1 MISQG
6 QFARQHDYSGGKPVV
21 QQAEN
26 LYHFQE
32 SNMEEI
38 QRKHGKES
46 VQKVEPKTLE
56 PTVESDVHTF
66 VVPNLSCIA
75 GSGNASCDVAQD
87 DDEQSDDELSTC
99 DRENGENDIN
109 RSAEMSDNMLDVRH
123 DRGMRT
129 RGNRRPILLTERMRQ
144 KRQTLQDMAKP
155 LKAWLYEHKDN
166 PYPTKTE
173 KALLAVGSQMTL
185 VQVSNWFANARRRL
199 KNTVRHPGLS
209 WSKRIKMYNS
219 HVTGNA
225 ERLSICSSA
234 SSISDVAFEDEEVA
248 DDMTVSQLN
257 CYETVSNYSSRPPS
271 TMSQDPH
278 MSAEYMS
285 PDSPHD
291 EGAHHK
297 SQHSILHRYL
307 NDSFEHAQRYQQQH
321 HHQNAECTARRR
333 NGSGTG
339 SVSSHDYEDVSLSR
353 LSPQMTSNETYQQDF
368 SSSDIS
374 TAIKNRLDSSLSSK
388 EEEDTYWKEIN
399 AALALTNMARSC
411 RQQLPIVSCFR

>member
-26 LYHFQE
+26 FYLHQE

-46 VQKVEPKTLE
+46 VQKMEPKTLE
-56 PTVESDVHTF
+56 PSVESDVHTF
-66 VVPNLSCIA
+66 VVPNLSRIA
-75 GSGNASCDVAQD
+75 GSGNASYDVAQD

-109 RSAEMSDNMLDVRH
+109 RSTEISCNMLDVRH

-248 DDMTVSQLN
+248 DGLTTSNLN

-271 TMSQDPH
+271 TMS
-278 MSAEYMS
+278 AE
-285 PDSPHD
+285 
-291 EGAHHK
+291 
-297 SQHSILHRYL
+297 
-307 NDSFEHAQRYQQQH
+307 
-321 HHQNAECTARRR
+321 
-333 NGSGTG
+333 
-339 SVSSHDYEDVSLSR
+339 
-353 LSPQMTSNETYQQDF
+353 
-368 SSSDIS
+368 
-374 TAIKNRLDSSLSSK
+374 
-388 EEEDTYWKEIN
+388 
-399 AALALTNMARSC
+399 
-411 RQQLPIVSCFR
+411 